1 MDQDVILTIVTAL
14 AGALG
19 IKEIWYIWK
28 KKIDIQAKKD
38 LSSLH
43 NQQKIVTDVIKE
55 QRNTVEE
62 MTKRIILLEEKIE
75 TLIKENIM
83 LREKLARMEERLLLN
98 AKKSS
103 GRKRTKVEK

>member
-19 IKEIWYIWK
+19 LKEIWNIWK
-28 KKIDIQAKKD
+28 KKIDIQAKID
-38 LSSLH
+38 LSLLH
-43 NQQKIVTDVIKE
+43 NQQKIVTSVIKE

-62 MTKRIILLEEKIE
+62 MTTRIISLEEKIE

-83 LREKLARMEERLLLN
+83 LREKLARMEERLILN

-103 GRKRTKVEK
+103 SRKRIKVEK

>member
-1 MDQDVILTIVTAL
+1 M
-14 AGALG
+14 
-19 IKEIWYIWK
+19 
-28 KKIDIQAKKD
+28 
-38 LSSLH
+38 SSLH
-43 NQQKIVTDVIKE
+43 SQQKIVTDVIKE

-103 GRKRTKVEK
+103 SRKRTKVEK